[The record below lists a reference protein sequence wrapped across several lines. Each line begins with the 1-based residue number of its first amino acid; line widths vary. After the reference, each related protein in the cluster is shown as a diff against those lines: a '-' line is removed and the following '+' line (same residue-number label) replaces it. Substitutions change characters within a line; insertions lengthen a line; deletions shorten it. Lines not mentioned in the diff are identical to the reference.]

1 MTRYPKL
8 IFPPI
13 PKSLVRRTKEGI
25 YYVDQVRGIRLKLTP
40 EEWVRRHVIGWLKGQ
55 RVQEV
60 QIIQEYPVRMNGQ
73 MQRAEVV
80 VVTPSGRPLLLVECK
95 AADIALEQAELA
107 QLVCYNMELQAP
119 WIMLTNGQTFSLL
132 QRTEQGYRTE
142 NDPPCDWLS
151 DQK

>member
-55 RVQEV
+55 GVQEV

-73 MQRAEVV
+73 MQRADVV

-95 AADIALEQAELA
+95 AADIALEQAELD

-142 NDPPCDWLS
+142 NDPPYDWLS